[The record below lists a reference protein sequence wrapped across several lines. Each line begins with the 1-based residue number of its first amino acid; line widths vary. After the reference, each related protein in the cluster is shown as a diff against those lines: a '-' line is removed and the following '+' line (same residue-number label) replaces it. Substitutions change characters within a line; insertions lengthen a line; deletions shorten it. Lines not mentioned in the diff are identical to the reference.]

1 MPFYADTRC
10 SPIRYQ
16 FNVSIVIEM
25 LEELIDKFYDSEKE
39 DKKKIELYVE
49 WCENNYDGY
58 SLDEWLRENYCEY
71 TYWEEI
77 EEMFST
83 EEEKEPEELKCIGF
97 REQTREGECGGCK
110 MVCEECENLM
120 ICVKWY
126 EERYKNRLNEKLN

>member
-16 FNVSIVIEM
+16 FNVCIVIEL
-25 LEELIDKFYDSEKE
+25 LEGLIDKFYDPEKE

-58 SLDEWLRENYCEY
+58 SLDEWLLENYCEY

-83 EEEKEPEELKCIGF
+83 EPEEEFACDSCDYSLTGAEF
-97 REQTREGECGGCK
+97 RLGRGRVMFNDIDEEGDTYRCG
-110 MVCEECENLM
+110 VCDERGTDEE
-120 ICVKWY
+120 
-126 EERYKNRLNEKLN
+126 